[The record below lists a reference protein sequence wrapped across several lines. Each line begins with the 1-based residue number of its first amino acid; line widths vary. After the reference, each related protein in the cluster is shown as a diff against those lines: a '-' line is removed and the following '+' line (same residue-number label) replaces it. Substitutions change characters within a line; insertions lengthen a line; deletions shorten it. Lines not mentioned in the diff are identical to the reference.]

1 MCGILAKEGIGGQKE
16 TEFVGLSEEADEEP
30 LSWAN
35 LYKAAINQAGAESF
49 ESVRSFT
56 SSENRLKTQW
66 LVGVE
71 LELEPRQP
79 QPGSATEQQGFGDN
93 IIQRKTVTPEAAADG
108 VAAPDAG
115 ASFYGFKISCWQFR
129 LHVKRKQ

>member
-1 MCGILAKEGIGGQKE
+1 MCGILAKEKVGGQKE

-56 SSENRLKTQW
+56 PSPIRGRR
-66 LVGVE
+66 VV
-71 LELEPRQP
+71 
-79 QPGSATEQQGFGDN
+79 
-93 IIQRKTVTPEAAADG
+93 
-108 VAAPDAG
+108 
-115 ASFYGFKISCWQFR
+115 
-129 LHVKRKQ
+129 RKQAQDPVVGRCGART